1 MPGARGTR
9 SPCAL
14 VVSTRSSP
22 QVLRTPGIP
31 RAMVLTVS
39 FVLSP
44 ATNSFCHR
52 RQRID
57 EMSDARLGRHLS
69 AHLTSATDARTTRF
83 CRTQRPPL
91 SPRPA
96 VCGRPGLG
104 RGVEAPVVHAPPT
117 AHGKPALRS
126 RHASNAAAS
135 TTSCPASVTIASAP
149 LRDRTAVLIILIWVR
164 GEEKSF

>member
-1 MPGARGTR
+1 MPGARCTR

-14 VVSTRSSP
+14 VGGTRSSP

-69 AHLTSATDARTTRF
+69 AHLTSATDARTTRLLPYAATF
-83 CRTQRPPL
+83 LIASHGHVRPFEVL
-91 SPRPA
+91 KRALKRRSSCAPA
-96 VCGRPGLG
+96 N
-104 RGVEAPVVHAPPT
+104 

-126 RHASNAAAS
+126 PHAPDAAAS
-135 TTSCPASVTIASAP
+135 TASHPA
-149 LRDRTAVLIILIWVR
+149 
-164 GEEKSF
+164 